1 MLSKAAIRS
10 DAVRSCN
17 LLYDDLIVNSGEC
30 ICDKGAVPGAEA
42 LIEAN
47 LGDIK
52 CICACQGPNVVD
64 VRIEKVESPESYV
77 AACGNLGC

>member
-10 DAVRSCN
+10 DAICSCN
-17 LLYDDLIVNSGEC
+17 LLYDDLFVNSGEC

-52 CICACQGPNVVD
+52 CICACQGPNAVD
-64 VRIEKVESPESYV
+64 VRVEKAESPESY
-77 AACGNLGC
+77 AAASRDLGC